1 MTSAPR
7 PRLMQPTPPASMPQ
21 HQLSMAFESPAL
33 QGMDPT
39 QRAHAI
45 TQLAILLMQAA
56 GVQLPGA
63 HDDER

>member
-1 MTSAPR
+1 
-7 PRLMQPTPPASMPQ
+7 
-21 HQLSMAFESPAL
+21 
-33 QGMDPT
+33 MDPT